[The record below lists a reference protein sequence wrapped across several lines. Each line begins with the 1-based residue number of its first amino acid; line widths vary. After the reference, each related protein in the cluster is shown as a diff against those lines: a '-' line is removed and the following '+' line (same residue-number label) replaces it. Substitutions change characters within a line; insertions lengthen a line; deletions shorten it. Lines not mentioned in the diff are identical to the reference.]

1 MALNNKHICFLIIII
16 VGILLLSSCNKQK
29 SSPKPYVYFRID
41 MPTKEY
47 QEYHGDCPF
56 SFEYPQYSII
66 FEDSTE
72 NCWMNLYFPYNKA
85 TIYLTYKEIQ
95 DDFRQHMEDSREFVY
110 KHTVKADAIKET
122 FYEDYD
128 KHVYGILY
136 DIKGDA
142 ASSVQF
148 FITDSTKH
156 FIRGALYFEVRP
168 NKDSLNPVI
177 DFIRQDV
184 VHMFESIKWE

>member
-1 MALNNKHICFLIIII
+1 
-16 VGILLLSSCNKQK
+16 
-29 SSPKPYVYFRID
+29 
-41 MPTKEY
+41 
-47 QEYHGDCPF
+47 
-56 SFEYPQYSII
+56 
-66 FEDSTE
+66 
-72 NCWMNLYFPYNKA
+72 
-85 TIYLTYKEIQ
+85 
-95 DDFRQHMEDSREFVY
+95 MEDSREFVY